1 MSSSISGKNKCQ
13 NECRV
18 YNYLEVFGE
27 ASLSWP
33 AKHKGRS
40 FRPNIQFRFPLL
52 CFIVFAFLGLGS
64 EAVL

>member
-1 MSSSISGKNKCQ
+1 MFSSICGKNKCQ
-13 NECRV
+13 NGCGV

-40 FRPNIQFRFPLL
+40 FQSNIQFRLPLL

-64 EAVL
+64 GQ